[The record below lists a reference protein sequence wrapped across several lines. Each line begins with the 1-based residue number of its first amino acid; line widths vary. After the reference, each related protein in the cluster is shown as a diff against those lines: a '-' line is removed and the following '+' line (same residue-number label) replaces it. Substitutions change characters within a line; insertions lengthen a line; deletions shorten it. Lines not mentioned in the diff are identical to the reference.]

1 MRRTQFWN
9 SLALT
14 GTLALA
20 VVVTPVRAQD
30 PDDLKRG
37 VARISLINGDVNVR
51 RGDTSDW
58 VAGVVNA
65 PLLTD
70 DRIATGPASRTEV
83 EFDASNTLR
92 LGANAELHLAQLE
105 YGRYQMELSRGLAT
119 FRILRQNDV
128 NIEIDTPSVS
138 VRPSRQGS
146 VRISVNEAGETEVTS
161 RLGDVEVFTPRGS
174 QWVRAGQTL
183 MARGSAADPEFQ
195 IVPATGIDDWD
206 RWGESRDRLLMQSPS
221 ARNVGPGVYGAEDL
235 DNYGSWESVPEY
247 GNVWRPTVAAD
258 WSPYHYGRWSWVDW
272 YGWTW
277 VSYDPWGWAPY
288 HYGRWFHNDR
298 FGWCWYPGLATARH
312 YWSPALVGF
321 IGFGGGGGFGFGFGN
336 VGWVPLA
343 PYEVYHPWWGRA
355 WYRSGGY
362 YNRQVNIVNVNVTN
376 TYRNARFNS
385 INSVSHNDFLAGRFN
400 SVTRFNGGQIRDA
413 GAIRGATPFAPGNQ
427 HLRYSDRNAT
437 NVPRGAE
444 SARFFRSQTPSPAQ
458 RVPLQQQ
465 VGRTGPGGGESQSSW
480 SRFGQTGGNPRGAQ
494 QGGSGNVE
502 RGGFGNGQQRSQ
514 VQQQQFAPRT
524 EQPAQRQQD
533 NRGGWQRFGSP
544 GKGGSAPQQQQQQ
557 AAPRQQYQP
566 SPSAPRTFGNPRGG
580 GQSQPQQQQQQ
591 KPQARQEYNGPSR
604 GYNGGGQSLRVAPPV
619 VRDRPSYSAPRQ
631 SAPSYSA
638 PRQSAPSYSAPRQ
651 QSAPQRS
658 APSGG
663 GGSAPRGNSG
673 GGHQSNGGGGNRHG
687 R

>member
-1 MRRTQFWN
+1 MRRTRFRN
-9 SLALT
+9 SLALA
-14 GTLALA
+14 GTLALTA
-20 VVVTPVRAQD
+20 LVPHVRAQD

-83 EFDASNTLR
+83 EFDAANALY

-105 YGRYQMELSRGLAT
+105 YGRYQMELSHGVAT
-119 FRILRQNDV
+119 FRMLHQTDV

-146 VRISVNEAGETEVTS
+146 VRIAVNDAGETEVSS
-161 RLGDVEVFTPRGS
+161 RMGDVEVFTPRGS
-174 QWVRAGQTL
+174 QWVRPGQTL

-195 IVPATGIDDWD
+195 VVAAAPIDDWD
-206 RWGESRDRLLMQSPS
+206 RWCESRDRLQLQSQS
-221 ARNVGPGVYGAEDL
+221 QRYVGPGVYGAEDL
-235 DNYGSWESVPEY
+235 DNYGTWETVPEY
-247 GNVWRPTVAAD
+247 GPVWRPTVAAD
-258 WSPYHYGRWSWVDW
+258 WAPYSYGRWAWADW

-298 FGWCWYPGLATARH
+298 FGWCWYPGVITARH

-362 YNRQVNIVNVNVTN
+362 FNRQVNIVNVNVIN

-385 INSVSHNDFLAGRFN
+385 ISSVSHSDFLAGRFN
-400 SVTRFNGGQIRDA
+400 GVTRFNGTQIHDA
-413 GAIRGATPFAPGNQ
+413 GAIRGATPFSPGAQ
-427 HLRYSDRNAT
+427 HLRYSDRNVAS
-437 NVPRGAE
+437 VPRVNE

-465 VGRTGPGGGESQSSW
+465 VGRTGPGTGGQSPSSW
-480 SRFGQTGGNPRGAQ
+480 SRFGQTGG
-494 QGGSGNVE
+494 VE
-502 RGGFGNGQQRSQ
+502 RGGLGSGQQPRSQ
-514 VQQQQFAPRT
+514 VQQQQFTPRT
-524 EQPAQRQQD
+524 EQQAAPRQE

-544 GKGGSAPQQQQQQ
+544 GNSGSAPQQQSQSPQ
-557 AAPRQQYQP
+557 RQQYTQQYRQ
-566 SPSAPRTFGNPRGG
+566 SPSEGRTFGNPRG
-580 GQSQPQQQQQQ
+580 QSQPQQQSR
-591 KPQARQEYNGPSR
+591 PEYNAPSR
-604 GYNGGGQSLRVAPPV
+604 GSDRGGQSFRVAPPV
-619 VRDRPSYSAPRQ
+619 VRERQSYSAPRSETPRQ

-638 PRQSAPSYSAPRQ
+638 PRQSAPSYGGSR
-651 QSAPQRS
+651 
-658 APSGG
+658 PSGGG

-673 GGHQSNGGGGNRHG
+673 GGHQSGGGGGNRHG

>member
-1 MRRTQFWN
+1 MRRTRFWN
-9 SLALT
+9 SAALT
-14 GTLALA
+14 GMMALA
-20 VVVTPVRAQD
+20 ALVVPVRAQD

-37 VARISLINGDVNVR
+37 VARISLINGDVSVR

-83 EFDASNTLR
+83 QFDASNTLR

-105 YGRYQMELSRGLAT
+105 YGRYQLELSRGLAT
-119 FRILRQNDV
+119 FRILHQTDV
-128 NIEIDTPSVS
+128 NVEIDTPSVS

-146 VRISVNEAGETEVTS
+146 VRIAVNDAGETEVTS
-161 RLGDVEVFTPRGS
+161 RSGDVEVFTPRGS
-174 QWVRAGQTL
+174 QWVRPGQTL

-195 IVPATGIDDWD
+195 IVAAAPIDDWD
-206 RWGESRDRLLMQSPS
+206 RWCESRDRLLLQSQS
-221 ARNVGPGVYGAEDL
+221 QRYVGPGVYGAEDL
-235 DNYGSWESVPEY
+235 DNYGTWETVPEY
-247 GNVWRPTVAAD
+247 GPVWHPTVAAD
-258 WSPYHYGRWSWVDW
+258 WAPYSYGRWAWVDW

-277 VSYDPWGWAPY
+277 VSSDPWGWAPY

-298 FGWCWYPGLATARH
+298 FGWCWYPGVITARH

-376 TYRNARFNS
+376 TYRNARYNGIS
-385 INSVSHNDFLAGRFN
+385 SVSHTDFLAGRFN
-400 SVTRFNGGQIRDA
+400 SVTRFNGTQIHDA
-413 GAIRGATPFAPGNQ
+413 GAIRGATPFSPAAQ
-427 HLRYSDRNAT
+427 HLRFSDRNVA
-437 NVPRGAE
+437 NVPRVNE
-444 SARFFRSQTPSPAQ
+444 SARFFRSQTPSPVQ

-465 VGRTGPGGGESQSSW
+465 VGRTGPGGGSDSPSRW
-480 SRFGQTGGNPRGAQ
+480 SRFGQTGGNPRSQVAP
-494 QGGSGNVE
+494 GGSE
-502 RGGFGNGQQRSQ
+502 RGGFGSSPQQRSQ
-514 VQQQQFAPRT
+514 MPQQQFTPRT
-524 EQPAQRQQD
+524 EQVAPRQE

-544 GKGGSAPQQQQQQ
+544 TNGGGAPQQQPQRQ
-557 AAPRQQYQP
+557 AAPRDQYMQQYRQ
-566 SPSAPRTFGNPRGG
+566 SPSEGRTFGNPRG
-580 GQSQPQQQQQQ
+580 QSQPQQQHQP
-591 KPQARQEYNGPSR
+591 PQRQEYNGPSR
-604 GYNGGGQSLRVAPPV
+604 GYDRGGQSLRVAPPV
-619 VRDRPSYSAPRQ
+619 VRERPSYSPPSYSAPRQSSPGNSAPRQ
-631 SAPSYSA
+631 SAPSYGG
-638 PRQSAPSYSAPRQ
+638 PRQ
-651 QSAPQRS
+651 
-658 APSGG
+658 SGG
-663 GGSAPRGNSG
+663 GGSSAPRGNSG